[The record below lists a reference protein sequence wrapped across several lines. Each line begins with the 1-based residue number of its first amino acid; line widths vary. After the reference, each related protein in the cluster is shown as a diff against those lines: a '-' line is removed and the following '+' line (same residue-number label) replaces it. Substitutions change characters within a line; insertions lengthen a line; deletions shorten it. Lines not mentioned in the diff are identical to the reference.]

1 MAKSKIV
8 NNATVEER
16 LTALFELQKVDSQI
30 DDVHKLKGELP
41 EEVQALTDEIAQI
54 DERIERIKADI
65 KEQELKVAK
74 SNAEIGEA
82 QTLIQRYEGQQNNI
96 KNNREYESIMNQ
108 IELQKL
114 EIQLLEK
121 RIRDT
126 RTQIATKDQ
135 TLEVSVKKRE
145 AKVKELDAKREE
157 LKKIIV
163 KTEKDEK
170 SLQKQREKARKAI
183 DERML
188 LYYDRLREFYKQDGL
203 AVVSLAR
210 TACEGCF
217 NQIPP
222 QVQVEVRHRKRII
235 NCEHCGR
242 ILLDRGLA
250 YGEATAGE
258 EEEFGTFRD
267 FPEVTTSDWD
277 E

>member
-41 EEVQALTDEIAQI
+41 QEVQALTEEIEQI

-65 KEQELKVAK
+65 KELDLKVAK
-74 SNAEIGEA
+74 SNADIGEA
-82 QTLIQRYEGQQNNI
+82 QTLIQRYDGQQNNI

-114 EIQLLEK
+114 EIQLSEK

-126 RTQIATKDQ
+126 RTQITTKEQLLD
-135 TLEVSVKKRE
+135 TTTKKRD
-145 AKVKELDAKREE
+145 AKVKELDNKREE

-170 SLQKQREKARKAI
+170 TLQKQREKARKAI

-203 AVVSLAR
+203 AVVSLGR

-242 ILLDRGLA
+242 VLIDRGLA
-250 YGEATAGE
+250 YGENMNPE
-258 EEEFGTFRD
+258 DEEFGTFQN
-267 FPEVTTSDWD
+267 FPDAPVTDWD